1 MCAPCAL
8 GEYSKCNQYFGSLND
23 FYQQD
28 QTKLDHVRRA
38 RVAVLMYRLSTI
50 REVVLSGF
58 QLSLYTNEERVFAYW
73 YVVQVL
79 EMHLA
84 CIDQLMPGMSSGTWF
99 DEYDG

>member
-1 MCAPCAL
+1 
-8 GEYSKCNQYFGSLND
+8 
-23 FYQQD
+23 
-28 QTKLDHVRRA
+28 
-38 RVAVLMYRLSTI
+38 VLMYRLSVI

-84 CIDQLMPGMSSGTWF
+84 CIDQLTTGMLRGMWSLCITTEADHG
-99 DEYDG
+99 